1 MLNHSD
7 GEVRHA
13 ATTQVVASSLGS
25 LADTERLGD
34 PETGEGAREGS
45 EGQMIDHGWTGD
57 Q

>member
-7 GEVRHA
+7 GEVRH

-25 LADTERLGD
+25 LADTDRLGD